1 MRYQLTVNG
10 KKVSVNAEPGT
21 PLLWV
26 LREGLRLDGPKFGC
40 GLAQCGACM
49 VLQNG
54 KRAFSCQVAI
64 EKAAGQKITTVE
76 GLNTR
81 IGQTVKKAW
90 LEERVP
96 QCGYCQSGQ
105 IISAVDLLSRMK
117 QPTREQIKDYMSP
130 NLCRCGTYP
139 RIVRAVERASRD
151 VRGGTV

>member
-1 MRYQLTVNG
+1 MRYQMTVNG
-10 KKVSVNAEPGT
+10 KKVSVEAEPGT
-21 PLLWV
+21 PLIWV
-26 LREGLRLDGPKFGC
+26 LRDALKLDGPKFGC

-54 KRAFSCQVAI
+54 QRAFSCQTAV
-64 EKAAGQKITTVE
+64 ENAAGKRITTVE
-76 GLNTR
+76 GLNSKL
-81 IGQTVKKAW
+81 GQTVKKAW
-90 LEERVP
+90 LDERVP

-105 IISAVDLLSRMK
+105 IISAVDLLSRTK

-151 VRGGTV
+151 A